1 MITRGE
7 LTAGVEPFRKI
18 RRAAGGRVEVMGEL
32 RSMWST
38 HTATRTCRALEDV
51 GALWAEDSIAKTAD
65 ARAQADLRRQT
76 RTPIWGSETL
86 GGALSFRGLWQR
98 MHWT

>member
-1 MITRGE
+1 
-7 LTAGVEPFRKI
+7 
-18 RRAAGGRVEVMGEL
+18 
-32 RSMWST
+32 
-38 HTATRTCRALEDV
+38 V
-51 GALWAEDSIAKTAD
+51 GAFWAEDSIAKTAD